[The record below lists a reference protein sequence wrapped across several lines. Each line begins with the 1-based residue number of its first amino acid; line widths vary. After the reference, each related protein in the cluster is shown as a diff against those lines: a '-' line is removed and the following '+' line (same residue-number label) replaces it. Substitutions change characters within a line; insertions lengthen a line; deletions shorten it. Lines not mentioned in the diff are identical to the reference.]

1 MSLLLVID
9 ENKSNYVYN
18 TDFDRFLFQKTNNKN
33 KKYFFQIYLQ
43 YFSSKNVLTN
53 HKQSCLSINGTQSE
67 RLEKVTTEF
76 KNYFQQIPVPF
87 KVNADFECNLEIVE
101 SYEVFYSKKNVKITF
116 LAVFL
121 KNLFVFMINLL
132 SQ

>member
-1 MSLLLVID
+1 M
-9 ENKSNYVYN
+9 
-18 TDFDRFLFQKTNNKN
+18 
-33 KKYFFQIYLQ
+33 Q

-101 SYEVFYSKKNVKITF
+101 SYEVSYSKKYQDHIPCSF
-116 LAVFL
+116 P
-121 KNLFVFMINLL
+121 
-132 SQ
+132 